1 MSTVEQLYTAYAT
14 NEPLEL
20 GTLEIESREEAY
32 SIQDEVLKM
41 KEENGEILMGYKIS
55 LTSQETRDLFGSET
69 PLYGAMTDVTVRRG
83 ISLKDYNIPLL
94 EMELVFLIDEEI
106 FPSDSAEEIMKKC
119 RVAPGA
125 EVPDG
130 RYKDWFP
137 NTSLTEIIADGAVN
151 GAVIYG
157 APARY
162 GYGDLDDIKG
172 VLRRDGEILK
182 EGYSTE
188 VFGHP
193 AKSVK
198 WLAESLAGRGKK
210 LVPGMFVSSGTFN
223 LPVPLKHGHYEVEY
237 ENIGKMIFEVTV

>member
-1 MSTVEQLYTAYAT
+1 MSIVEQLYTAYAT

-20 GTLEIESREEAY
+20 GVLEIESKDAAY

-69 PLYGAMTDVTVRRG
+69 PLYGAMTDVTVRKG

-94 EMELVFLIDEEI
+94 EMELVFLVDEEI
-106 FPSDSAEEIMKKC
+106 QPTDSAEEIMAKC

-162 GYGDLDDIKG
+162 GYGDLEDIRG

-182 EGYSTE
+182 EGHSTE
-188 VFGHP
+188 VFDHP

-198 WLAESLAGRGKK
+198 WLVESLADGGKR

-223 LPVPLKHGHYEVEY
+223 LPVPLEPGHYEVEY
-237 ENIGKMIFEVTV
+237 ENIGEIAFEVTV